1 MSIQIRPRKP
11 PGLAFALAGVAAAI
25 VAALPRFAGAGRNAP
40 DVALR
45 GNHPILSAEA
55 GLVQPLNPGQL
66 LQLRLS
72 FAPRGR
78 ARLTRYLKTIQDP
91 ASPNYH
97 RWLTAGQYA
106 RRFGRTPAE
115 VAAVAAWLTRAG
127 LRVSARSPTG
137 ITATG
142 AAAMVERA
150 FATRLAANA
159 NGGVY
164 ANLSDPKIPARFA
177 RIISSIAGLDNTLHA
192 VPMDSAAGAGRA
204 PGALGRTFAMAAAPE
219 YAGAEGEAFGPQ
231 DLWTFYDETPL
242 VQDALDGAGQCV
254 AIVEDS
260 DLLTSAVTLFDST
273 FALPDPSLTR
283 VLADGVNPGRTT
295 DETEALL
302 DVEWAHA
309 VATGA
314 AVVVYIGAG
323 ANGLVDA
330 LSAAVTDNQC
340 GAISVSYSFCGGP
353 ASFYTGTLDPLL
365 AQAAAQGQSVAVA
378 AGDDGSAGLTLNSA
392 GTACVVGTSLNVSEF
407 AADPNVIAVGGSQ
420 FTPVYNAS
428 GDDVGYVAESVW
440 DDATG
445 AGGGGA
451 SSIFAKPSYQ
461 IGLTPPDSMRDL
473 PDVVMGASPLAP
485 GFYWGDDPNQAGVAQ
500 MNCCIGGTSIA
511 APILAGLMN
520 VVAQSAGGRAGNPNP
535 RIYQLGAL
543 HDTSSSGLRDIAS
556 GNNGF
561 NGVSGFVA
569 EPGYDQASGWGS
581 IDMATFVAAFAPAS
595 PTPTPSAS
603 PSPTPSPTP
612 TSSATPSPSPTVSPT
627 PTPTATPTPTPSATP
642 TPSPTPT
649 PSATPSSSPTPT
661 ASPTPPQPAA
671 DAIVTPRV
679 LNFGPIKMGTA
690 SAVQIVTVLN
700 PADSPA
706 PLAIARIIRQGG
718 AAFALVPSPWSCAAA
733 TILAAGQSCAI
744 AISFAPA
751 APGLRG
757 GALAIIDNARNAPQR
772 IYFYGAGF

>member
-11 PGLAFALAGVAAAI
+11 IGLAVALAAAAI
-25 VAALPRFAGAGRNAP
+25 VAALPRFAGAGRDAP
-40 DVALR
+40 DVALP

-55 GLVQPLNPGQL
+55 GLVQPLNPSQQL
-66 LQLRLS
+66 ELRLS
-72 FAPRGR
+72 FAPRDR
-78 ARLTRYLKTIQDP
+78 ARLTRYLETIQDP

-97 RWLTAGQYA
+97 RWLTAEQYA

-115 VAAVAAWLTRAG
+115 VAAVAAWLAHAG

-142 AAAMVERA
+142 AVAMVERA
-150 FATRLAANA
+150 FATRLAAN
-159 NGGVY
+159 GGVY
-164 ANLSDPKIPARFA
+164 ANLSDPRIPARFA
-177 RIISSIAGLDNTLHA
+177 RIISSIAGLDNTLHV
-192 VPMDSAAGAGRA
+192 VPMDSAAGAGRVLDA
-204 PGALGRTFAMAAAPE
+204 PGRTLAMAAAPE
-219 YAGAEGEAFGPQ
+219 YAGEQGEAFGPE

-242 VQDALDGAGQCV
+242 VQNGLDGAGQCV
-254 AIVEDS
+254 AIIEDS
-260 DLLTSAVTLFDST
+260 DLLTGAVTLFDST
-273 FALPDPSLTR
+273 FALPNPSLTR
-283 VLADGVNPGRTT
+283 VLADGVNPGRTA

-330 LSAAVTDNQC
+330 LSGAVTDNQC

-365 AQAAAQGQSVAVA
+365 AEAAAQGQSVAVA

-428 GDDVGYVAESVW
+428 GEDVGYVAESVW

-451 SSIFAKPSYQ
+451 SAIFAKPPYQ
-461 IGLTPPDSMRDL
+461 TGLTPPDSMRDL
-473 PDVVMGASPLAP
+473 PDVAMGASPLAP

-511 APILAGLMN
+511 APIVAGLIS
-520 VVAQSAGGRAGNPNP
+520 VVAQSAGGRVGNPNP
-535 RIYQLGAL
+535 RVYQLGAI
-543 HDTSSSGLRDIAS
+543 HDTSRSGLRDIVS

-581 IDMATFVAAFAPAS
+581 IDMATFVAAYAPAS
-595 PTPTPSAS
+595 PTPTPSSS
-603 PSPTPSPTP
+603 PSTTPSPTP
-612 TSSATPSPSPTVSPT
+612 TISPT
-627 PTPTATPTPTPSATP
+627 PTPTATSTPTPSATPTLSP

-649 PSATPSSSPTPT
+649 PSATPSSSPTPSAT
-661 ASPTPPQPAA
+661 PTPLQPTAA
-671 DAIVTPRV
+671 AIVTPRV
-679 LNFGPIKMGTA
+679 LHFGPIKTGTA

-706 PLAIARIIRQGG
+706 PLAIARILRQGG
-718 AAFALVPSPWSCAAA
+718 ADFVIGQSPSSCSAA
-733 TILAAGQSCAI
+733 TMLAAGQSCTI
-744 AISFAPA
+744 AIGFAPA
-751 APGLRG
+751 APGLRS
-757 GALAIIDNARNAPQR
+757 GALAIIDNARNAPQWV
-772 IYFYGAGF
+772 YFYGVGD

>member
-1 MSIQIRPRKP
+1 MITQTRSRNLI
-11 PGLAFALAGVAAAI
+11 GFSFALAATIAIAAAR
-25 VAALPRFAGAGRNAP
+25 PRFASAGGVAP
-40 DVALR
+40 YLALR
-45 GNHPILSAEA
+45 ANHPILSAEA
-55 GLVQPLNPGQL
+55 GLVQPLNPGRQL
-66 LQLRLS
+66 ELRLS
-72 FAPRGR
+72 FAPRDR
-78 ARLTRYLKTIQDP
+78 ARLTRYLETIQDP

-97 RWLTAGQYA
+97 RWLTAEQYA

-115 VAAVAAWLTRAG
+115 VAAVAAWITRAG
-127 LRVSARSPTG
+127 LRISARSPTG
-137 ITATG
+137 IAATG
-142 AAAMVERA
+142 AAAVVERA
-150 FATRLAANA
+150 FATRIAMNA
-159 NGGVY
+159 SGGVY

-192 VPMDSAAGAGRA
+192 VPIGFAANAGRA
-204 PGALGRTFAMAAAPE
+204 SGAPSRTFAMAVAPD
-219 YAGAEGEAFGPQ
+219 YVGAQGEAFGPE

-242 VQDALDGAGQCV
+242 GQDGFDGAGQCV
-254 AIVEDS
+254 AIIEDS

-273 FALPDPSLTR
+273 FTLPDPSLTR
-283 VLADGVNPGRTT
+283 VLADGVNPGRTA

-302 DVEWAHA
+302 DVEWAHTA
-309 VATGA
+309 ATGA
-314 AVVVYIGAG
+314 AIVVYIGAG

-330 LSAAVTDNQC
+330 LSGAVTDNRC

-365 AQAAAQGQSVAVA
+365 AEAAAQGQSVAVA

-428 GDDVGYVAESVW
+428 GEDVGYVAESVW

-451 SSIFAKPSYQ
+451 SSIFAKPPYQ

-473 PDVVMGASPLAP
+473 PDVAMGASPLAP

-500 MNCCIGGTSIA
+500 MNCCIGGASIA
-511 APILAGLMN
+511 APILAGLMS

-543 HDTSSSGLRDIAS
+543 HDTSRSGLRDITS

-581 IDMATFVAAFAPAS
+581 IDMATFVAAFAPVSPTPTPSPTPSPTASPSATPSPTPSAS
-595 PTPTPSAS
+595 PTPSPSPTAPPTSTPSATPTPSPSAS
-603 PSPTPSPTP
+603 PSPTPSP
-612 TSSATPSPSPTVSPT
+612 S
-627 PTPTATPTPTPSATP
+627 
-642 TPSPTPT
+642 PSPTPT
-649 PSATPSSSPTPT
+649 VT
-661 ASPTPPQPAA
+661 PTPPQPAA
-671 DAIVTPRV
+671 AAIVTPHV
-679 LNFGPIKMGTA
+679 LHFGPIRTGTA
-690 SAVQIVTVLN
+690 SAVQVVTVLN
-700 PADSPA
+700 PADGPA
-706 PLAIARIIRQGG
+706 PLAIAGIIRQGG
-718 AAFALVPSPWSCAAA
+718 ADFAIGPSPSSCAAA
-733 TILAAGQSCAI
+733 TILAAGQSCTI

-751 APGLRG
+751 TPGLRG
-757 GALAIIDNARNAPQR
+757 GALAIIDNARNAPQKV
-772 IYFYGAGF
+772 YFYGVGN

>member
-1 MSIQIRPRKP
+1 MSIQIRSRKP
-11 PGLAFALAGVAAAI
+11 IGLAVALAAAAI
-25 VAALPRFAGAGRNAP
+25 VAALPRFAGAGRDAP
-40 DVALR
+40 EVALR

-55 GLVQPLNPGQL
+55 GLVQPLNPNQQL
-66 LQLRLS
+66 ELRLS

-78 ARLTRYLKTIQDP
+78 ARLTRYLETIQDP

-97 RWLTAGQYA
+97 RWLTAAQYA

-115 VAAVAAWLTRAG
+115 VAAVAAWLARAG

-142 AAAMVERA
+142 AVAMVERA
-150 FATRLAANA
+150 FATRLAAN
-159 NGGVY
+159 GGVY
-164 ANLSDPKIPARFA
+164 ANLSDPRIPARFA

-204 PGALGRTFAMAAAPE
+204 LGRTLAMAAAPD
-219 YAGAEGEAFGPQ
+219 YAGAQGEAFGPE

-242 VQDALDGAGQCV
+242 VQNGLDGAGQCV

-273 FALPDPSLTR
+273 FALPNPSLSR
-283 VLADGVNPGRTT
+283 VLADSVNPGRTA

-330 LSAAVTDNQC
+330 LSGAVTDNQC

-365 AQAAAQGQSVAVA
+365 AEAAAQGQSVAVA

-428 GDDVGYVAESVW
+428 GEDVGYVAESVW

-451 SSIFAKPSYQ
+451 SSIFAKPPYQ

-473 PDVVMGASPLAP
+473 PDVAMGASPLTP

-511 APILAGLMN
+511 APILAGLMS
-520 VVAQSAGGRAGNPNP
+520 VVSQSAGGRVGNPNP
-535 RIYQLGAL
+535 RVYQLGAM
-543 HDTSSSGLRDIAS
+543 HDTSRSGLRDIVS

-595 PTPTPSAS
+595 PTPTPSSS
-603 PSPTPSPTP
+603 PSPTPSPTASP
-612 TSSATPSPSPTVSPT
+612 SATPSPTPTTSPT

-642 TPSPTPT
+642 TLSPTPSPTPT
-649 PSATPSSSPTPT
+649 PSATPSSSPTPSAT
-661 ASPTPPQPAA
+661 PTPPQPTAA
-671 DAIVTPRV
+671 AIVTPRV
-679 LNFGPIKMGTA
+679 LHFGPIKAGTA

-706 PLAIARIIRQGG
+706 PLAIARILRQGA
-718 AAFALVPSPWSCAAA
+718 AAFVIGQSQSSCSAA
-733 TILAAGQSCAI
+733 TMLAAGQSCTI

-751 APGLRG
+751 APGLRS
-757 GALAIIDNARNAPQR
+757 GALTIIDNARNAPQR
-772 IYFYGAGF
+772 VYFYGAGF